1 MDTTILYI
9 IFGTMLVVGLIG
21 QRLLN
26 PVKNTG
32 KLKLVNMGDQE
43 MEEIGVYVMNKLSGD
58 YNVET
63 PKFQLGTL
71 KGTNT
76 IGNPSGD
83 VAASY
88 VGQIDMIVLDP
99 NIMRNHDL
107 LVEDLFGYLAH
118 EFQHYLDKL
127 ELGDSKKWEK
137 EYEKN
142 VEYYELK
149 ADNFMNKTKFVLIE
163 DYLKNYSE

>member
-1 MDTTILYI
+1 MDTTILYFV
-9 IFGTMLVVGLIG
+9 FGTLLVVSLIMR
-21 QRLLN
+21 QLFD
-26 PVKNTG
+26 PIKNTS
-32 KLKLVNMGDQE
+32 KLKLVNMDDVE
-43 MEEIGVYVMNKLSGD
+43 MEEIGVYVMDKLSGD
-58 YNVET
+58 YNVST

-76 IGNPSGD
+76 MGNPSGD

-88 VGQIDMIVLDP
+88 LGQIDMIVLDP
-99 NIMRNHDL
+99 NIMRNYDL

-149 ADNFMNKTKFVLIE
+149 ADNFMNKTKFELVKSYVKSI
-163 DYLKNYSE
+163 S